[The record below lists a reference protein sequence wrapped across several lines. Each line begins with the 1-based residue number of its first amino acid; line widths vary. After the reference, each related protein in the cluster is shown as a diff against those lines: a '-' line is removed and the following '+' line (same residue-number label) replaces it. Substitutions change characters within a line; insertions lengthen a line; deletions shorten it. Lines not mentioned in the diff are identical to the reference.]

1 MLGKVLIYM
10 TVVFSSISVISY
22 LLSDKKNRESL
33 LKIGSFSY
41 YATTLTIVAAS
52 IYLLSNIL
60 AHNFQ
65 FTYIWEYS
73 SKDLHNYFLV
83 ASFFSGQQGS
93 FMLWM
98 LIMSIIGLFLN
109 RSAAKHGY
117 QGLTMGIFTSIVL
130 FLAIILVFK
139 SPFDY
144 VWETFAAENLEV
156 GFMPVNGRGLNP
168 ILQNYWITIHPPILF
183 LGYSLMAIPYT
194 YALASLIKRDY
205 RSWGE
210 KVLPWTLVGTSI
222 LGLGI
227 MMGGYW
233 AYETL
238 GWGGFWAWDPVEN
251 SSLIPWMI
259 AVAFVHTLLIQRRT
273 NGLVKTNILL
283 GLLPFIFVV
292 YATFLTRSGVLGD
305 TSVHSFVAPGALVY
319 NLLVAFQ
326 IVYLGL
332 GIIILLMR
340 WKDINVFIGKNVLNF
355 ASKEYTV
362 ALGSLVFLALAAVV
376 IIGTSWPAFA
386 ELFGQAKVAV
396 DISNYDKFGSVFAV
410 IFLILNGIS
419 LYQKWNS
426 TKLGD
431 MLTKLIIHL
440 SASAVLVL
448 VFYFIGLDNLNFIF
462 LMFASFF
469 ALLTN
474 FDLLIRNVAKN
485 PKSIGSYLSHIGLVL
500 VILGAV
506 ISGGYSAT
514 KQIRLKLNETK
525 EALGYN
531 FTFTG
536 YNQIETEF
544 QDREKYM
551 YHVNIEKDG
560 NTNVASPIVY
570 WSDFNERQS
579 QFLEPGVYT
588 KAEKDIYISPKA
600 IEAEVDLAKVALR
613 KEDVATVFLDT
624 NMSISLVTFIMDK
637 NTPMTGEKVNLS
649 TVVKYLYAD
658 GTSIT
663 DTLQSFLD
671 ANSWEAEPSWKK
683 IAGSNVDIAMTKL
696 IRDNEN
702 VQNTRAELA
711 FKESGKPMPEPV
723 EVFTFD
729 VTIKPFI
736 NLVWIGTLAIV
747 IGFFVALPMNNKKGK
762 KNIAV
767 E

>member
-10 TVVFSSISVISY
+10 TVFFSGVSVISY
-22 LLSDKKNRESL
+22 LLSDKKSRENL
-33 LKIGSFSY
+33 LKIGSIFY
-41 YATTLTIVAAS
+41 YATTLSVVAAS
-52 IYLLSNIL
+52 VYLLSNIM

-73 SKDLHNYFLV
+73 STELHDYFLV

-93 FMLWM
+93 FLLWM

-109 RSAAKHGY
+109 RAAAKHGY
-117 QGLTMGIFTSIVL
+117 QGMTMGIFASIIF
-130 FLAIILVFK
+130 FLALILIFK

-183 LGYSLMAIPYT
+183 LGYSMMAIPYT
-194 YALASLIKRDY
+194 YSLAALIKRDY
-205 RSWGE
+205 SSWVVN
-210 KVLPWTLVGTSI
+210 VLPWTLVGTSI

-259 AVAFVHTLLIQRRT
+259 AVVFVHTMLIQRKT
-273 NGLVKTNILL
+273 NGLIKTNILL

-319 NLLVAFQ
+319 NMLVIFQ
-326 IVYLGL
+326 VVYLGL
-332 GIIILLMR
+332 GIVLLLMR
-340 WKDINVFIGKNVLNF
+340 WKDISRFIGKKSMGF
-355 ASKEYTV
+355 ASKEYSV
-362 ALGSLVFLALAAVV
+362 AIGSLVFLALAAVV

-386 ELFGQAKVAV
+386 ELFGKEKVAV

-410 IFLILNGIS
+410 IFLLFNGLS

-426 TKLGD
+426 SKLGD
-431 MLTKLIIHL
+431 MLGKLLIHL
-440 SASAVLVL
+440 GASVVLV
-448 VFYFIGLDNLNFIF
+448 VIFYFLGLDNLNFIF

-474 FDLLIRNVAKN
+474 LESLIRKVKSK
-485 PKSIGSYLSHIGLVL
+485 PRSIGGYLSHIGLVL

-506 ISGGYSAT
+506 ISGSYSAT
-514 KQIRLKLNETK
+514 KQVRLRLHETK

-536 YNQIETEF
+536 YNPIETEF
-544 QDREKYM
+544 HDREKYM
-551 YHVNIEKDG
+551 YHVDIEKDG
-560 NTNVASPIVY
+560 KKNTASPIVY

-579 QFLEPGVYT
+579 PFLEPGVYS
-588 KAEKDIYISPKA
+588 KAEKDIYLSPKA
-600 IEAEVDLAKVALR
+600 IETEVDLVKLALR
-613 KEDVATVFLDT
+613 KEDAATVALDT
-624 NMSISLVTFIMDK
+624 NITASVVTFIMDK
-637 NTPMTGEKVNLS
+637 NAAITGNTVKLN
-649 TVVKYLYAD
+649 TVVKFDFAN
-658 GTSIT
+658 GTSVT
-663 DTLQSFLD
+663 DTLESILD
-671 ANSWEAEPSWKK
+671 ANSWEAQPVWTK
-683 IAGSNVDIAMTKL
+683 IEGANLEIAMTKL
-696 IRDNEN
+696 IRDSEN
-702 VQNTRAELA
+702 VQNTRAELS
-711 FKESGKPMPEPV
+711 FKEAGKPLPEPV

-736 NLVWIGTLAIV
+736 NLVWIGTIAIV
-747 IGFFVALPMNNKKGK
+747 IGFFVALPKNRKKVEI
-762 KNIAV
+762 NIAS